1 MSPATKSSEPDKL
14 HLIREGYVAE
24 IVHGRATGLYHFLV
38 TRENS
43 LEILCWGQENTL
55 DAARH
60 CVDEFIVSEKERFK
74 AAS

>member
-1 MSPATKSSEPDKL
+1 MASSAARSQHGKL

-24 IVHGRATGLYHFLV
+24 IILGRATGLYHFLV
-38 TRENS
+38 TKENS

-55 DAARH
+55 EAARH
-60 CVDEFIVSEKERFK
+60 AIDDFITSEHARLK